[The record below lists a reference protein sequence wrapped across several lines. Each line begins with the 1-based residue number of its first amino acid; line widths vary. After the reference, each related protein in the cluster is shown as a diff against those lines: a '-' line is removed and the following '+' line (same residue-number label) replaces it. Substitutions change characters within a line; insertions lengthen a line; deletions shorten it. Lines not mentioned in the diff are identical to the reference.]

1 MKKLIILGIAM
12 MLGIPLFSQTTFV
25 SQQTGNWSE
34 EATWGGEAIP
44 GAGDYVQIANGYTVT
59 VDEKELEAKSV
70 EITNGVSKLV
80 INNGCSLTVDG
91 SISVG
96 ASTNLSIESGG
107 DLKTTGTITVNG
119 KLIQDG
125 ALSVGGDLIVKKTSA
140 STTHLLIEANS
151 ETQIQRS
158 LIVADAI
165 ITKNDNYGSNETATV
180 IINNYQNVTS
190 SEALF
195 HLSGDYTVD
204 LDNTRVNFT
213 IKNGRT
219 NGAELDFG
227 AGFSGFKFGLGKIT
241 FGDGGNTTH
250 GDWEALLPVLPES
263 TTIWDLSTDVGGTHT
278 MRLTP
283 KDAETSTV
291 INVAKISVIS
301 GICEIGPVT
310 DLNVVVVDG
319 VEVNNNLKF
328 MSDNTGTAEMIYD
341 YSSPTSEPEVIFTHF
356 IKGQEWHQITPVT
369 TSVTTNDIFQNYNPS
384 VWLMEFDV
392 SKQKWQYMDTTS
404 LGSSLNVGQGYII
417 YGETLPKEDD
427 FTIEYK
433 GNLES
438 DDFPITG
445 IGGGADKYQL
455 IGNPYSSS
463 FLVGKALGEYST
475 NLIEQIWV
483 WDPATNNY
491 VTYTTGTRGSHS
503 GKVAVG
509 QGFFVKSNSSGAGSM
524 TLDASSRRFC
534 DTNNFYKRKKGWLD
548 NYGKGTYAMLK
559 VRDGKSADAVF
570 VNFGE
575 NGTPQFENG
584 YDGEKMFGGEE
595 SVQLYLVENDL
606 QLTIDYL
613 QSLSEENE
621 RVVQMNLEPGITGA
635 HTLAVNLD
643 SLPDT
648 KVTLEDRLTGKLTDM
663 NENPVY
669 AFDANVDDDPQRFLL
684 HFVYTPSAIGD
695 HFANTEN
702 PVKIYGWDKTVY
714 IKNLD
719 DAPLNATIRIFN
731 LWGGELFHTQTMVD
745 NLLPVPL
752 NLSNE
757 FVVVSVSTH
766 RGIATQKV
774 FIK

>member
-1 MKKLIILGIAM
+1 MKKFFLIGIAV
-12 MLGIPLFSQTTFV
+12 MLSTSSFTQEFYSV
-25 SQQTGNWSE
+25 ATGNWNSSS
-34 EATWGGEAIP
+34 TWFNGKIPSKDDVVAIKNNT
-44 GAGDYVQIANGYTVT
+44 VVT
-59 VDEKELEAKSV
+59 VPAEYVAYAM
-70 EITNGVSKLV
+70 EIT
-80 INNGCSLTVDG
+80 VDPG
-91 SISVG
+91 
-96 ASTNLSIESGG
+96 TNLKVQDGG
-107 DLKTTGTITVNG
+107 TLKIGKNLVVNG
-119 KLIQDG
+119 KLMQMG
-125 ALSVGGDLIVKKTSA
+125 VLSVGGTLTVKKISEA
-140 STTHLLIEANS
+140 KAYMLIEEGS
-151 ETQIQRS
+151 ETTIDER
-158 LIVADAI
+158 LEIINAI
-165 ITKNDNYGSNETATV
+165 LSKDKEYSQSGDATV
-180 IINNYQNVTS
+180 IINDGCDADYSTAPFYLK
-190 SEALF
+190 EMLP
-195 HLSGDYTVD
+195 GKYTVD
-204 LDNTRVNFT
+204 LSDSRVNFT
-213 IKNGRT
+213 IKHGRT
-219 NGAELDFG
+219 NGPELDFG
-227 AGFSGFKFGLGKIT
+227 EYYDGFDFGLGKIT
-241 FGDGGNTTH
+241 FGDGSSTT
-250 GDWEALLPVLPES
+250 DDEWEALLPELPEA
-263 TTIWDLSTDVGGTHT
+263 TTIWDLATDVGGTHT

-291 INVAKISVIS
+291 INVAKLSVIS
-301 GICEIGPVT
+301 GICEIGPLT
-310 DLNVVVVDG
+310 DLNVVAEDG
-319 VEVNNNLKF
+319 VEANNNLKF
-328 MSDNTGTAEMIYD
+328 ISDNTGTAEMIYD
-341 YSSPTSEPEVIFTHF
+341 YLSSTNEPEVIFTHF

-509 QGFFVKSNSSGAGSM
+509 QGFFVKSSSSGAGSM

-719 DAPLNATIRIFN
+719 DAPVNATIRIFD